1 MEGGLG
7 VGEGNTSALEGR
19 TGSLRTYHG
28 TEASLAISSHN
39 CSFYS
44 MKGADQGVNNLPKVA
59 VVRGIALST

>member
-1 MEGGLG
+1 MGGGLG

-19 TGSLRTYHG
+19 TGSLRIYHG